1 MRITV
6 RFMDGAVEEFDTNA
20 LTTDSALGHTNALT
34 DLRVTLGNGLWVE
47 ASWYRVPQANEDA
60 GEAPLARRTLGCRLR
75 VLTGGKVE
83 AVRSIGLDGRLQ
95 WMRIGPD
102 LCDMAALDEMVDL
115 LHDPEE
121 PSSCIAGR
129 VVWLHDLLRE
139 RMPGAAGQ
147 PDCEKRVCAALGMTP
162 NSYEFVSTASASV
175 YIEEDYEQER
185 VRWAWPSV

>member
-1 MRITV
+1 M
-6 RFMDGAVEEFDTNA
+6 
-20 LTTDSALGHTNALT
+20 LT
-34 DLRVTLGNGLWVE
+34 R
-47 ASWYRVPQANEDA
+47 
-60 GEAPLARRTLGCRLR
+60 
-75 VLTGGKVE
+75 GKVE
-83 AVRSIGLDGRLQ
+83 TVRSIGLDGRLQ

-102 LCDMAALDEMVDL
+102 LCDMAALDEIVDL

-162 NSYEFVSTASASV
+162 NSYEFVSTVSASV
-175 YIEEDYEQER
+175 YVEEDYE
-185 VRWAWPSV
+185 